1 MCQRNE
7 MIPESVVLNGPGM
20 FRVLHDQ
27 SIAIKDGLDARF
39 FQILQSG
46 AGGFEDSLL
55 GRPKAKKGVPIP
67 FGQCPFRVVGDI
79 TEQSL
84 FARRDL
90 LKIDSDRA
98 R

>member
-27 SIAIKDGLDARF
+27 VIAIKDGLDVRF

-46 AGGFEDSLL
+46 AGGF
-55 GRPKAKKGVPIP
+55 
-67 FGQCPFRVVGDI
+67 
-79 TEQSL
+79 
-84 FARRDL
+84 
-90 LKIDSDRA
+90 
-98 R
+98 

>member
-46 AGGFEDSLL
+46 AGGF
-55 GRPKAKKGVPIP
+55 
-67 FGQCPFRVVGDI
+67 
-79 TEQSL
+79 
-84 FARRDL
+84 
-90 LKIDSDRA
+90 
-98 R
+98 

>member
-27 SIAIKDGLDARF
+27 AIAIKYGLDARF

-46 AGGFEDSLL
+46 AGGFEDGLL
-55 GRPKAKKGVPIP
+55 GRPKAKKGVPIL
-67 FGQCPFRVVGDI
+67 FGQRPFRVFGDI
-79 TEQSL
+79 AEQPPL
-84 FARRDL
+84 ARRDL
-90 LKIDSDRA
+90 LKIDPDRA